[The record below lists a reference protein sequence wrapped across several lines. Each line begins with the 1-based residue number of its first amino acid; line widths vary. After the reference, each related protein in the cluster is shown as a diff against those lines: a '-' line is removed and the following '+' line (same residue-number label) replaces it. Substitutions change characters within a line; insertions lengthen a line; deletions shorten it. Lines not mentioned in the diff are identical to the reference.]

1 MNSYLISSTKKSSGK
16 TIFTLGLL
24 RLLKNLN
31 LNPSPF
37 KKGPDFIDP
46 LWLSKASGNPCYNLD
61 FYTSTDS
68 EIKKTFELNILKTN
82 FAVVEGNKG
91 LFDGL
96 SVSGNDNNAALA
108 KLLKLEVLL
117 ILDCT
122 GTTRGVAPL
131 LKGYKSF
138 DKKIKFK
145 GVILNNIAGDRH
157 EGKIIS
163 SIKEHTDFNVL
174 GSIQKNTKLEIL
186 ERHLGLEPVFQ
197 SSGSNKII
205 NQISSIIKSSI
216 NLDEII
222 SKKTKKNKIN
232 RTLLKTNKI
241 RYKNLKLGVAVD
253 KAFGFYYPDDI
264 EKFKQLG
271 VVLKTFDTIKDRKLP
286 NVDGLFI
293 GGGFPEIV
301 ASQLSRNTGMKSSI
315 FSFIDSEKPV
325 YAECGGFMYLCET
338 IIFNSKKFKMVGAIK
353 GKIKMYKKPI
363 GRGYINLNINNQH
376 PWPQSQTEI
385 KAHEFHY
392 SDIELLN
399 KKYKF
404 AYDVKRGY
412 GINGEK
418 DGLVHKNLL
427 ASYAHLRDTKQSK
440 WVENFVQFIH
450 QCKELK

>member
-16 TIFTLGLL
+16 TVFTVGLL
-24 RLLKNLN
+24 GILKNLN

-46 LWLSKASGNPCYNLD
+46 LWLSKAAGNACYNLD
-61 FYTSTDS
+61 FYTSS
-68 EIKKTFELNILKTN
+68 NLEIKETFRSKTLSTNI
-82 FAVVEGNKG
+82 AIVEGNKG

-96 SVSGNDNNAALA
+96 SVSGSDSNAALA

-117 ILDCT
+117 VLDCT

-131 LKGYKSF
+131 LNGYRTF
-138 DKKIKFK
+138 DKKVKFK
-145 GVILNNIAGDRH
+145 GVILNNISGDRH

-163 SIKEHTDFNVL
+163 SIKEYTDFNVL
-174 GSIQKNTKLEIL
+174 GSIQKNTKLEVI

-197 SSGSNKII
+197 ASNSNKIVS
-205 NQISSIIKSSI
+205 QITSIIKSSI
-216 NLDEII
+216 NVDEII
-222 SKKTKKNKIN
+222 PKNIKKIRTKKISCN
-232 RTLLKTNKI
+232 
-241 RYKNLKLGVAVD
+241 RYKNKYKNITLGIATD

-271 VVLKTFDTIKDRKLP
+271 VRLKFFDTIKNTKLP
-286 NVDGLFI
+286 DVDALFI

-301 ASQLSRNTGMKSSI
+301 AAQLAKNIKMKSSI

-325 YAECGGFMYLCET
+325 YAECGGFMYLCESIT
-338 IIFNSKKFKMVGAIK
+338 FNSKKYKMVGSIK
-353 GKIKMYKKPI
+353 GKIKMHKKPI
-363 GRGYINLNINNQH
+363 GRGYINLNINKLH
-376 PWPQSQTEI
+376 PWHKTQGEI

-392 SDIELLN
+392 SDIKLPN
-399 KKYKF
+399 HKYKF

-412 GINGEK
+412 GINGKK

-427 ASYAHLRDTKQSK
+427 ASYAHLRNTKQSR
-440 WVENFVQFIH
+440 WVDDFTKFIY
-450 QCKELK
+450 QCKKNK